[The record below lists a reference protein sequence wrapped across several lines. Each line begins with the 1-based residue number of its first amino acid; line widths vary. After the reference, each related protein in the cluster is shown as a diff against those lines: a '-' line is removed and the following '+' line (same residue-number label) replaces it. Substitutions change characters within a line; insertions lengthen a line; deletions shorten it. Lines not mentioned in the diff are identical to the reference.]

1 MLSSK
6 SKVYLL
12 GLYEE
17 SWQIYVLTY
26 SPTRIQLHLFKI
38 SQKWED
44 RGYDRIYSAFHCPM
58 NCDKQHIQERSA
70 KKKIFETSQIYDLP
84 FHKVAN

>member
-17 SWQIYVLTY
+17 LTNIHPY
-26 SPTRIQLHLFKI
+26 LFPDKNTFIQDLSEVGRQRLQQNILRFL
-38 SQKWED
+38 
-44 RGYDRIYSAFHCPM
+44 CPM

-70 KKKIFETSQIYDLP
+70 KIKFEMSQIYDLP